1 MRSFLDYK
9 AVIFDFDGTL
19 YDNSHIGRAL
29 ILSRPFSFFYMK
41 AERDTRRNLK
51 GRDIETP
58 QKFKYEYCKRAA
70 KLLGTSPEIFARWYE
85 EKYLKYLERALRKKR
100 FKARERIAEVFAALV
115 SSGKKIALYSDY
127 ERIQARA
134 LACGVPQEALDLC
147 SGFYSPKDFGCLK
160 PAPRAFLQIAADLSA
175 RPKDCLVVGDRD
187 DTDGMGARLTEMDFV
202 QIKTKKPKDV
212 LHFSHPIMDWNDFVD
227 AVLRGEPLKA

>member
-1 MRSFLDYK
+1 MKPLSTYK

-19 YDNSHIGRAL
+19 YDNSHIGRCL
-29 ILSRPFSFFYMK
+29 VLSHPFSFFYMK
-41 AERDTRRNLK
+41 AERDTRRSLK

-70 KLLGTSPEIFARWYE
+70 KHLGTSPEIFARWFE
-85 EKYLKYLERALRKKR
+85 EKYLKYLESALRKKR
-100 FKARERIAEVFAALV
+100 FQAREQIAEVFNALV

-147 SGFYSPKDFGCLK
+147 SGFYSPRDFGCLK
-160 PAPRAFLQIAADLSA
+160 PAPRAFLQIASDLSA

-187 DTDGMGARLTEMDFV
+187 DTDGMGARLSEMQFI
-202 QIKTKKPKDV
+202 QIKTKSPKDV
-212 LHFSHPIMDWNDFVD
+212 LHFNHQVMEWKDFAA
-227 AVLRGEPLKA
+227 AVLNGSLQA